1 MLRLFGLGF
10 ALLCCTGLRLPK
22 GRVLQ
27 KFQAFFMVLCLRK
40 TVEIMIKVLFS
51 TLLLSCTIFG
61 INLDINNFKNEKIV
75 EYQQKNNVDELV
87 GNWKFKQ
94 TIPKADPNDRT
105 MDGIVCKM
113 EKVKGTKDRYIFNF
127 WSGHRLQLRKVDS
140 KKLVGE
146 NAYFNVAYSK
156 EKKEIIIY
164 QPNDDTKKAYVL
176 TKVK

>member
-1 MLRLFGLGF
+1 
-10 ALLCCTGLRLPK
+10 
-22 GRVLQ
+22 
-27 KFQAFFMVLCLRK
+27 
-40 TVEIMIKVLFS
+40 MIKTLFS

-61 INLDINNFKNEKIV
+61 NSIDVNCLKSEKTE

-87 GNWKFKQ
+87 GNWKLKQ
-94 TIPKADPNDRT
+94 TIPKGDPNDRT

-127 WSGHRLQLRKVDS
+127 WTGHRLKLKKVDP

-146 NAYFNVAYSK
+146 NANFNVAYSK

-164 QPNDDTKKAYVL
+164 QPYNDNAMAYVL